1 VTDRKRDVM
10 ATVLIVDD
18 DPDIR
23 NILTEVL
30 SDAGYDV
37 RAEPNGLMAQRA
49 AVADPPDLI
58 LMDIMMPYQDGIST
72 TRRFRDAAET
82 ETIPIILLSS
92 SDRMC
97 RVARG
102 ALVQEVI
109 GKPFDLDALIDTIQ
123 HYCAP

>member
-1 VTDRKRDVM
+1 M

-30 SDAGYDV
+30 GDAGYDV
-37 RAEPNGLMAQRA
+37 RAVPNGLIAQHA
-49 AVADPPDLI
+49 AATDPPDLI

-72 TRRFRDAAET
+72 TRRFRDAVET
-82 ETIPIILLSS
+82 EAIPIILLSS

-97 RVARG
+97 QVAHG
-102 ALVQEVI
+102 APVQEVI
-109 GKPFDLDALIDTIQ
+109 GKPFDLDTLIDTVQ
-123 HYCAP
+123 RYCVP